1 MRHDEFIAKDGLDE
15 EIFEHALRSLPARVP
30 PAGLT
35 TSLRVIASRERQ
47 RRLQRRTWRQAL
59 ATWYDRTGM
68 LMNDVM
74 RPLALPFAGGVVSA
88 IVLFSAWLVPT
99 YPLRASGGSDSDI
112 PTMLTTQAT
121 VKGAVPTSAS
131 SGDMAVDVTV
141 DGAGRMVDYDIVG
154 DGVALQDAG
163 VRRKLESFLYF
174 NEFVPATAFG
184 RPVAGTVRVP
194 IYASKAQG
202 ALTWSKALMFV
213 IDVKD

>member
-1 MRHDEFIAKDGLDE
+1 MKHDDFIAKDRLKE
-15 EIFEHALRSLPARVP
+15 AVLESALRRLPGRVP

-47 RRLQRRTWRQAL
+47 RRLERHTWLRAL
-59 ATWYDRTGM
+59 AAWYERTCM
-68 LMNDVM
+68 AANDVM

-88 IVLFSAWLVPT
+88 IILFSAWLVPT
-99 YPLRASGGSDSDI
+99 YPLQASGGSDV

-121 VKGAVPTSAS
+121 LKGATQTSAS

-141 DGAGRMVDYDIVG
+141 DGEGRMVDYDIVSDSG
-154 DGVALQDAG
+154 ALQDAA
-163 VRRKLESFLYF
+163 VRRRLENFLF
-174 NEFVPATAFG
+174 LTEFVPATAFG

-194 IYASKAQG
+194 IYASKSQG